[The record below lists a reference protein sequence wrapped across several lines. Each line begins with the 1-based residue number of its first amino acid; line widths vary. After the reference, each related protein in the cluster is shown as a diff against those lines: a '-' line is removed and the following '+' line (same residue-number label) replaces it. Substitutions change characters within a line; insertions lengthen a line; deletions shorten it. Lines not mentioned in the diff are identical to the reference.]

1 MHEESGSIAILSD
14 VHANL
19 EALQA
24 VYSDL
29 TQRGIK
35 RTFFLGDIVGYGPN
49 PAEVL
54 EFIKQFE
61 FCLLGNHDEACLLG
75 PPKTFN
81 PAAARASVW
90 TRKQIDPEQMTGA
103 FLRPTL
109 FQQRKEQWEYLKNLK
124 PVRIIS
130 DIMFVHDTPAQPGSW
145 RYVRHRAEA
154 ELGFQKFPALRAF
167 FFGHSHQP
175 GVWYEDSYLTPEPG
189 RKFDFKK
196 RVMVNVGSVGQ
207 PRDKD
212 PRACYVVLEPDGFR
226 FFRISYDFAKTQQ
239 KIRACPEL
247 DASLA
252 ERLGK
257 GT

>member
-1 MHEESGSIAILSD
+1 MIAILSD
-14 VHANL
+14 VHANI

-24 VYSDL
+24 VYDDL
-29 TQRGIK
+29 NQRGIK
-35 RTFFLGDIVGYGPN
+35 RIFFLGDIVGYGPN

-54 EFIKQFE
+54 EFIKKCE
-61 FCLLGNHDEACLLG
+61 FCLLGNHDEACLKG

-81 PAAARASVW
+81 AAAARASLW
-90 TRKQIDPEQMTGA
+90 TRKQIDPEQMPRS
-103 FLRPTL
+103 FLRPGL
-109 FQQRKEQWEYLKNLK
+109 YQQRKEQWDYLQQLK
-124 PVRIIS
+124 PVRIVS

-145 RYVRHRAEA
+145 RYVRSRTEA
-154 ELGFQKFPALRAF
+154 DAGFAKYPALRAF

-175 GVWYEDSYLTPEPG
+175 GVWFEDSYASAEPG

-226 FFRISYDFAKTQQ
+226 FFRVTYDFTKTQQ
-239 KIRACPEL
+239 KILACPEL
-247 DASLA
+247 DPSLA
-252 ERLGK
+252 ERLAK